1 MIKRKIQFIFKTFFQ
16 KLFIIFYGSIKKSNS
31 LESTNCKKISL
42 ANIKSDT
49 FPEKK
54 YYLYEVLNGRIY
66 TDTVENVAI
75 IKDNKIIPHIS
86 YQQISG
92 ELGPLEINRVLKTG
106 TPRIKKKIKG
116 TVLSLVQGASSN
128 NYFHFLFDI
137 ITRLK
142 MFEEIYNLSSIDYFY
157 VNNELDWQKKIF
169 SLFGIEKQKLINSD
183 KYRHIEAN
191 KIIAIDHPWY
201 HKGRVHDEV
210 QNIPSWL
217 VLWLRKKFLH
227 MSKKFDSNE
236 KIFIDRSESKFNHCQ
251 IQNNDE
257 IISFLKAKGFT
268 SYKVGQLDF
277 FEQIYLFN
285 NAKTIIGPH
294 GAAFTNIVFCKP
306 KTNIIEII
314 PRTHPSKKC
323 KRLSEILDLNFFRI
337 GTAEVKND
345 EKKYGDIKFT
355 IKDMEELL
363 KKYSNFQ

>member
-1 MIKRKIQFIFKTFFQ
+1 MIKKKLQFIFKTFFQ
-16 KLFIIFYGSIKKSNS
+16 KLFKIFYGSIKKFDTF
-31 LESTNCKKISL
+31 ESKSFKKINL
-42 ANIKSDT
+42 TNIKSDI

-54 YYLYEVLNGRIY
+54 YNLYEILNGRIY

-75 IKDNKIIPHIS
+75 IKNNKIIPDMS
-86 YQQISG
+86 YQQINGNLQPS
-92 ELGPLEINRVLKTG
+92 ELNKVLKIG
-106 TPRIKKKIKG
+106 TPKIKKKIKG
-116 TVLSLVQGASSN
+116 TVFSLVQGASGN

-137 ITRLK
+137 IARLK
-142 MFEEIYNLSSIDYFY
+142 MFEEVYNLSVIDYFY
-157 VNNELDWQKKIF
+157 VSNELSWQKKIF

-251 IQNNDE
+251 FQNNYE
-257 IISFLKAKGFT
+257 IISFLNTKGFT

-285 NAKTIIGPH
+285 SAKTIIGPH
-294 GAAFTNIVFCKP
+294 GAAFSNIVFCKP

-314 PRTHPSKKC
+314 PKTHPSKKC
-323 KRLSEILDLNFFRI
+323 QRLSKILDLNLFRV
-337 GTAEVKND
+337 TTEEVKND
-345 EKKYGDIKFT
+345 EKKSGDIKFT
-355 IKDMEELL
+355 VKDMEELL

>member
-1 MIKRKIQFIFKTFFQ
+1 MIKKKIQFIFKAFFQ
-16 KLFIIFYGSIKKSNS
+16 KLFILFYGNIKIFDKF
-31 LESTNCKKISL
+31 ESKNFKKINL
-42 ANIKSDT
+42 TNIKSDT
-49 FPEKK
+49 FHEKE

-75 IKDNKIIPHIS
+75 IKNNKIIPDIS
-86 YQQISG
+86 YQQIHGKLEPS
-92 ELGPLEINRVLKTG
+92 ELNKVLKTG

-116 TVLSLVQGASSN
+116 TVFSLVQGASAN

-137 ITRLK
+137 IARLK
-142 MFEEIYNLSSIDYFY
+142 MFEEIYNLSTIDYFY
-157 VNNELDWQKKIF
+157 VSRELNWQKKIF
-169 SLFGIEKQKLINSD
+169 SLFGIEKQKIINSD
-183 KYRHIEAN
+183 KYRHIEAD
-191 KIIAIDHPWY
+191 KIFAVDHPWY

-210 QNIPSWL
+210 ENVPTWL

-251 IQNNDE
+251 FQNNNE
-257 IISFLKAKGFT
+257 IISFLNTKGFT

-294 GAAFTNIVFCKP
+294 GAAFTNIIFCKP

-314 PRTHPSKKC
+314 PKTHPSKKC
-323 KRLSEILDLNFFRI
+323 ERLSKILDLNFFRI
-337 GTAEVKND
+337 TTDEVKNN
-345 EKKYGDIKFT
+345 EKKTGDIKFT
-355 IKDMEELL
+355 IRDMEELL
-363 KKYSNFQ
+363 KKHSNFQ